1 MYILHDLWN
10 GELYPAERNC
20 PTDEQYRTARKHM
33 VEQED
38 LFWKELS
45 PAGKH
50 AYEAFQDARSD
61 LIWQENQ
68 NAFVQGVRFGVQFM
82 LDALS
87 CEAAQKRP

>member
-10 GELYPAERNC
+10 GELYLAERNC

-45 PAGKH
+45 HAGKH

-61 LIWQENQ
+61 LIWQDNQ
-68 NAFVQGVRFGVQFM
+68 NAFVQGVRIGVQLM
-82 LDALS
+82 LDVLS
-87 CEAAQKRP
+87 GEGAQKRP

>member
-10 GELYPAERNC
+10 GELYPAEINC

-33 VEQED
+33 VEQE
-38 LFWKELS
+38 
-45 PAGKH
+45 
-50 AYEAFQDARSD
+50 D

-87 CEAAQKRP
+87 CEEAQKRP